1 MLTAGAATAAVVADE
16 LRELV
21 PVAING
27 LEQMQGAAGLFSH
40 KSSVSPQGTIINEG
54 TNPLYTAASAVG
66 LLSWHDGRR
75 TAHAHPAAR
84 ALTALVQRENEL
96 DPSVLGTTLWACA
109 LAGHERAPQ
118 VAQRLVGVL
127 QRRRASSMQLGL
139 ALTGLAKWMTVGEAD
154 DRRVAPAARAVATA
168 LERRFMPRAE
178 VFAGSA
184 RPPKRNPLLHTLT
197 SFASQVYPVLGLC
210 ELALATG
217 TEPPPAVRRVC
228 DFLAEAQGDHG
239 QWWWFYST
247 TKRQVM
253 EGYPVYSVHQDAM
266 APMALLSAGRV
277 RAGDYGRA
285 LIRGIRWIGGD
296 NELGRSMVD
305 VHAGLIYRAIQRA
318 GGDADGFAGWS
329 RGQRRS
335 VYRAALTGRP
345 VPAPRQLELLSESR
359 SYHLGWLLLAAGM
372 ARQMERGGPQRV
384 PARVVSQHARA

>member
-1 MLTAGAATAAVVADE
+1 MLTGGAATATVVADE
-16 LRELV
+16 LRALV

-27 LEQMQGAAGLFSH
+27 LEQMQSPAGLFSH
-40 KSSVSPQGTIINEG
+40 KSLVSPHGTIVNHG
-54 TNPLYTAASAVG
+54 TNPLYTAACAVG
-66 LLSWHDGRR
+66 LLSCHEGRQPAR
-75 TAHAHPAAR
+75 AHPAAR
-84 ALTALVQRENEL
+84 ALTALLRREDER
-96 DPSVLGTTLWACA
+96 DPSVLGTTLWGCA

-118 VAQRLVGVL
+118 VTRRLIGVL
-127 QRRRASSMQLGL
+127 QPRWASSMQLGL

-154 DRRVAPAARAVATA
+154 DPRVAPAARAVAA
-168 LERRFMPRAE
+168 ELERRFVTRAD

-184 RPPKRNPLLHTLT
+184 RPPKRNPLLHRLT

-217 TEPPPAVRRVC
+217 TEPSPAVRRVC
-228 DFLAEAQGDHG
+228 DFLAEAQGDQG

-285 LIRGIRWIGGD
+285 LTRGIRWIGGD
-296 NELGRSMVD
+296 NELGQSMVD
-305 VHAGLIYRAIQRA
+305 LRAGLIYRAIQRA

-329 RGQRRS
+329 RGQRWS
-335 VYRAALTGRP
+335 VYGGALTGRP
-345 VPAPRQLELLSESR
+345 AKPARDLEMLRESR
-359 SYHLGWLLLAAGM
+359 SYHLGWLLVAAGM
-372 ARQMERGGPQRV
+372 AREV
-384 PARVVSQHARA
+384 A